1 MPESPDINP
10 IISGNKRAIARAID
24 KIENEADDCIS
35 LLESLYNNTGKAHR
49 IGITGPPGA
58 GKSTF
63 ANQLIKLFRSSG
75 YTVGVIAVD
84 PSSLFSGGAI
94 FGDRLRM
101 NDVASDPGVFIR
113 SMGTRGSLGGL
124 ARQTAEV
131 ADILDASGKDV
142 IIFETAGV
150 GQIGLDIMSAADT
163 IVVITVPEA
172 GDIVQAMKAGLMEIG
187 DLFVV
192 NKADLLGA
200 DRMKAD
206 LEMALSLGESQSEW
220 HRHVRKTDSGKG
232 IGIQEVFDDINY
244 HFQYLKNK
252 GILHLRRNRQIRNRV
267 RGLVSDHITRKFW
280 TNEILAQLNEI
291 TDRDEPRIS
300 PYVIARELVEISKD
314 RLPT

>member
-1 MPESPDINP
+1 MPESLDINP
-10 IISGNKRAIARAID
+10 IISGNKRAIAKAID
-24 KIENEADDCIS
+24 KTENEENDCIS
-35 LLESLYNNTGKAHR
+35 LLESLYSNTGKAHR
-49 IGITGPPGA
+49 VGITGPPGA

-84 PSSLFSGGAI
+84 PSSLFTGGAI

-101 NDVASDPGVFIR
+101 DDVASDPGVFIR

-150 GQIGLDIMSAADT
+150 GQIGMDIMSAADT

-172 GDIVQAMKAGLMEIG
+172 GDIVQAMKAGPMEIG
-187 DLFVV
+187 DIFVV
-192 NKADLLGA
+192 NKADIPGA
-200 DRMKAD
+200 DRMKSD
-206 LEMALSLGESQSEW
+206 IEMALNLGEKRSEW
-220 HRHVRKTDSGKG
+220 HCHVRKADSRKG
-232 IGIQEVFDDINY
+232 IGIQEIFDDINY

-252 GILHLRRNRQIRNRV
+252 GILHLKRNRQIRNRV

-280 TNEILAQLNEI
+280 TNDILARLNEI
-291 TDRDEPRIS
+291 TNRDEPRIS
-300 PYVIARELVEISKD
+300 PYAVARELVEISEK
-314 RLPT
+314 R